1 MTSKPVAIITT
12 IAAAAAV
19 VSVSAALA
27 ATPPS
32 AKIVITHQTKG
43 CHSWALNGGAFKPNQ
58 QLALRRGGYVTI
70 KNNDV
75 MPHTLIQTAGP
86 KTTIKLVNAPM
97 NGMGMHGKI
106 SPTTMGHVVLAGLRR
121 ELVGAGLREVHSE
134 GRSHVAHRGR
144 PDPAVHAHAVHC
156 GVDELDRR
164 LRACGLDQRVRH
176 HVVVLDGYVAAA
188 P

>member
-12 IAAAAAV
+12 LAAAAAA

-27 ATPPS
+27 AAAPS

-43 CHSWALNGGAFKPNQ
+43 CHSWALTGGAFKPSQ

-86 KTTIKLVNAPM
+86 KTTIKLVNAAM

-106 SPTTMGHVVLAGLRR
+106 GPTTMGHMGHMGATLRVDFSKAGTYKFTTKAGEDYMAGFATNGEDHVLRLVVT
-121 ELVGAGLREVHSE
+121 VK
-134 GRSHVAHRGR
+134 
-144 PDPAVHAHAVHC
+144 
-156 GVDELDRR
+156 
-164 LRACGLDQRVRH
+164 
-176 HVVVLDGYVAAA
+176 
-188 P
+188 

>member
-1 MTSKPVAIITT
+1 MSSKRVAIITT
-12 IAAAAAV
+12 LAAAAAA

-27 ATPPS
+27 AAAPS

-43 CHSWALNGGAFKPNQ
+43 CHSWALNGGAFKPSQ

-86 KTTIKLVNAPM
+86 KTTIKLVNAAM

-106 SPTTMGHVVLAGLRR
+106 GANMMGHMGATLRVDFSQAGTYKFTTKAGEDYMAGFETTGEDHVLRLVVT
-121 ELVGAGLREVHSE
+121 VK
-134 GRSHVAHRGR
+134 
-144 PDPAVHAHAVHC
+144 
-156 GVDELDRR
+156 
-164 LRACGLDQRVRH
+164 
-176 HVVVLDGYVAAA
+176 
-188 P
+188 